1 MASIYSYDQDEVWKA
16 AAGAARR
23 GGGRRTDANR
33 RTLRRLGIPAHYAPA
48 ISCSW
53 HGRGENAI
61 KERRTELR
69 AATKTRIAAI
79 EKAAHR
85 KIEMLC
91 LDAQTQIL
99 AHRLTS
105 AAAVEFF
112 DALPKVE
119 VLMPVLEMGSIEQ
132 MLEAQNR
139 LSVLRRS

>member
-23 GGGRRTDANR
+23 GGGRRTDGNR

-85 KIEMLC
+85 IDVTGMRR
-91 LDAQTQIL
+91 DQHFGADQAAQ
-99 AHRLTS
+99 
-105 AAAVEFF
+105 
-112 DALPKVE
+112 
-119 VLMPVLEMGSIEQ
+119 
-132 MLEAQNR
+132 
-139 LSVLRRS
+139 LRPHSYRA